1 MEAIAAMLALCVLI
15 VIGIAITMATSYGE
29 KLNKLTR
36 VVSSLSNLTEG
47 RLDQIVNRI
56 ENLEKAVFKIE
67 PVQNTETR
75 PEKPTRGTSDLD

>member
-47 RLDQIVNRI
+47 RLNQIVNR
-56 ENLEKAVFKIE
+56 IE